1 MFQFHYAI
9 PLFLLGFLT
18 GAVLHRSLVL
28 KCAVAIL
35 SFTSVFGIGWGAIT
49 LIEIALGFVLGNSV
63 FGRRRSTISTLVQP
77 SGTPHDIAQPQQPPP
92 IAPKRATPKLGKTI
106 VCDSCGHRRTIDQ
119 EMMTSFLVKNP
130 IRSNTP
136 YDPSIETAKLRCT
149 ACASVGASIV

>member
-1 MFQFHYAI
+1 MFQLHYAI
-9 PLFLLGFLT
+9 PLFLLGFVT
-18 GAVLHRSLVL
+18 GAFLHRSLVL

-49 LIEIALGFVLGNSV
+49 LIEIALGFVLGNSI
-63 FGRRRSTISTLVQP
+63 FGRRRPTAPTPVQP
-77 SGTPHDIAQPQQPPP
+77 SGTPRDIAKLQQPPP
-92 IAPKRATPKLGKTI
+92 IAPKRAIPKFGKAI
-106 VCDSCGHRRTIDQ
+106 VCDNCGHRRTIDQ

-149 ACASVGASIV
+149 ACARLGASIL

>member
-1 MFQFHYAI
+1 VFQLHYAI

-18 GAVLHRSLVL
+18 GAILHRSLVL

-49 LIEIALGFVLGNSV
+49 VIEIALGFVLGNSV
-63 FGRRRSTISTLVQP
+63 FGRRRPTTTYPIQL
-77 SGTPHDIAQPQQPPP
+77 SGTGRDIAQPQQPPR
-92 IAPKRATPKLGKTI
+92 IAPKRVIPKLGKTI

-130 IRSNTP
+130 IRSSTP
-136 YDPSIETAKLRCT
+136 YDPSIETAKLRFT
-149 ACASVGASIV
+149 ACASLGASIV